1 MQNETLFPQRLALK
15 KPDAQALAD
24 HFDAVRLWVQSLVK
38 GSKAQRGFGY
48 EIEWRTINHR
58 VHGRN
63 QVPAAA
69 VIPTEDDALRLIS
82 KKRAAQHFDTLS
94 KTTLARFPAL
104 AEWLTRKPLT
114 LLEHADEW
122 DSILAVLDY
131 FSAHPRP
138 DLYLR
143 QLDIP
148 GVDSK
153 FIENRRGLIGEL
165 LDEVLPAHTIDHSA
179 TGVKGFAHRY
189 GLKEA
194 PPLIRFRLLDPRLR
208 IDGLSDLS
216 VPAQQFAALHLPVEQ
231 VFITEN
237 KVNGLAFPDM
247 PGALVIFGLGYA
259 LDRLKEIHW
268 LHKVALHYWGDIDT
282 HGFAILNRLRSSFPD
297 TASLLMDYET
307 LMAHRE
313 LWGQEPSTD
322 RFDGELPHLDEAE
335 QTLFNNI
342 KHNRFSNYVRLEQE
356 RIGFGWLQK
365 ALARLQHGIVTSDV

>member
-1 MQNETLFPQRLALK
+1 M
-15 KPDAQALAD
+15 
-24 HFDAVRLWVQSLVK
+24 
-38 GSKAQRGFGY
+38 
-48 EIEWRTINHR
+48 
-58 VHGRN
+58 
-63 QVPAAA
+63 
-69 VIPTEDDALRLIS
+69 
-82 KKRAAQHFDTLS
+82 
-94 KTTLARFPAL
+94 
-104 AEWLTRKPLT
+104 
-114 LLEHADEW
+114 
-122 DSILAVLDY
+122 
-131 FSAHPRP
+131 
-138 DLYLR
+138 
-143 QLDIP
+143 
-148 GVDSK
+148 
-153 FIENRRGLIGEL
+153 
-165 LDEVLPAHTIDHSA
+165 
-179 TGVKGFAHRY
+179 
-189 GLKEA
+189 
-194 PPLIRFRLLDPRLR
+194 
-208 IDGLSDLS
+208 
-216 VPAQQFAALHLPVEQ
+216 EQ

-365 ALARLQHGIVTSDV
+365 ALARHQHGIVTSDV